1 MCLVEEKLILD
12 KCVLV
17 LIDREMCTDVNEK
30 CLLVLIVGEMY
41 IEVDGLTNLY
51 W

>member
-17 LIDREMCTDVNEK
+17 LTDREMCTDVNEK